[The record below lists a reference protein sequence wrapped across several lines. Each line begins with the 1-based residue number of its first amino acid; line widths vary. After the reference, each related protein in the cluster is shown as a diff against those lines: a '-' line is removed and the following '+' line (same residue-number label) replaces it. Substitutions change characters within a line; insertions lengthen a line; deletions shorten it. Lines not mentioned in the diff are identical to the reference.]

1 MFCQQALFTSD
12 GNLVFEVD
20 EDEAE
25 ADADADDEAEAEA
38 DVDDGRSNVAD
49 LGPKTVNRIRS
60 KMDEDGQTFN
70 PRSNSRVRKI
80 TPFGL

>member
-20 EDEAE
+20 DDE
-25 ADADADDEAEAEA
+25 ADAEA
-38 DVDDGRSNVAD
+38 DDGRSNVAD

-60 KMDEDGQTFN
+60 KMDENGQTFN

-80 TPFGL
+80 TPFGLLDQFFSL

>member
-20 EDEAE
+20 EDDADEAEAE
-25 ADADADDEAEAEA
+25 ADADADA
-38 DVDDGRSNVAD
+38 DDGRSNVVD
-49 LGPKTVNRIRS
+49 LGPKTMNRIRS

>member
-25 ADADADDEAEAEA
+25 AEA
-38 DVDDGRSNVAD
+38 DDGRSNVAD

-70 PRSNSRVRKI
+70 PGSNSRVRKI
-80 TPFGL
+80 TPFGLLDQFY

>member
-20 EDEAE
+20 DDE
-25 ADADADDEAEAEA
+25 ADAEA
-38 DVDDGRSNVAD
+38 DDGRSNVAD

-60 KMDEDGQTFN
+60 KTDEDGQTFN
-70 PRSNSRVRKI
+70 PGSNSRVRNI
-80 TPFGL
+80 TPFGLLDQFY